1 MRSPTPAAHPDQPE
15 LLLLEGTRRLVLGPV
30 VGRGTL
36 GVVRVAE
43 LQSVYGVRRR
53 VAAKIFDTLFA
64 SDGDGS
70 AAIAR
75 AVRHAAH
82 VRHPNVV
89 EVHELSVMGEHPY
102 VITELVEGCS
112 LDAFCGAYRRV
123 GRKLPI
129 DLALFLAVEIAEGLS
144 GARAS
149 KNAEGIVLNM
159 SHHDLSPRQ
168 VLLSWNGEVKVSDFG
183 LRAAGMASSGIR
195 PAALSARATMTHIAP
210 EVVQG
215 ARSEARSDV
224 FALGVM
230 LHEMLRG
237 PRFPDAVSDAKIFD
251 LARAGDVHRSVRE
264 PLLPDGLGMILER
277 ATAPDPKARYPHAGV
292 LAYDLRRV
300 ALSMGVGDG
309 RGFLRSAL
317 FEMTEGLLPE
327 HDTSSSPR

>member
-1 MRSPTPAAHPDQPE
+1 M
-15 LLLLEGTRRLVLGPV
+15 LEGTRRLVLGPV
-30 VGRGTL
+30 IGRGTL

-43 LQSVYGVRRR
+43 LQSVHGVRRR
-53 VAAKIFDTLFA
+53 LAAKIFDTLFA

-75 AVRHAAH
+75 AVRHSAY

-89 EVHELSVMGEHPY
+89 EIHELAVVGEHPY
-102 VITELVEGCS
+102 VLTELVEGCS
-112 LDAFCGAYRRV
+112 LDAFASAYRRV
-123 GRKLPI
+123 GRRLPV
-129 DLALFLAVEIAEGLS
+129 DLALFVAVEIAEGLA
-144 GARAS
+144 GARSA

-183 LRAAGMASSGIR
+183 LRAAGMSSSGIR
-195 PAALSARATMTHIAP
+195 PVTLSARATMTHIAP

-215 ARSEARSDV
+215 SRGDARSDV
-224 FALGVM
+224 FSLGVM

-237 PRFPDAVSDAKIFD
+237 PRFAEGVSDAKIFD
-251 LARAGDVHRSVRE
+251 LARVGDLHRSVRE
-264 PLLPDGLGMILER
+264 PLLPEGLMMILER

-309 RGFLRSAL
+309 RSFLRSAL

-327 HDTSSSPR
+327 HDTASAHG